1 MHELHHGL
9 INAEVNLLKLTVLT
23 DVSLKKLNR
32 FQSFVKINFRYNISE
47 TDKEKK
53 VSGTRCPW

>member
-23 DVSLKKLNR
+23 DVSLKKLNS
-32 FQSFVKINFRYNISE
+32 FQSSVKINFRYNISE

-53 VSGTRCPW
+53 S